1 MASEGN
7 ALSWRLGAYVVGA
20 ASTPDGRYFAVGLG
34 DGSVGVLD
42 LTNAS
47 AGFKTFAAHQG
58 SCLGFAADITGG
70 AFLTG
75 GDDGKL
81 VSTTIAGAHTTI
93 ADTGKK
99 WIEHVDA
106 HPATGVRVYAA
117 GKDAF
122 ILGKKDKEARK
133 VSHPS
138 TVGGIA
144 INPKG
149 RRVAVSHYGGVS
161 LWWLAAKDSRADLLP
176 WKGSHLQ
183 IAWSPEGDYVVTA
196 MQESALHGWRLSDAQ
211 HFRMQGY
218 AAKIRSLSFNRRGT
232 FLATGGADTVICWP
246 FTGGGPMGKAPAEFG
261 GGLNGPPVTCVL
273 ASPKLDAV
281 AAGFEDGRVIVG
293 QPGLPRIVT
302 VAKPH
307 PEKEGA
313 AITALAWTPGSDR
326 LLAGSE
332 AGTVH
337 VVDFRVMSQDMLD

>member
-1 MASEGN
+1 MALEGKG
-7 ALSWRLGAYVVGA
+7 LSWRLGAYVVGA
-20 ASTPDGRYFAVGLG
+20 AATADGRYFAVGMG
-34 DGSVGVLD
+34 DGAVGVLD
-42 LTNAS
+42 LTNAA
-47 AGFKTFAAHQG
+47 AGFKTVEAHKG
-58 SCLGFAADITGG
+58 SALAFCADISGG

-81 VSTTIAGAHTTI
+81 VSTTLDGTRTTI
-93 ADTGKK
+93 AEVGKK

-106 HPATGVRVYAA
+106 HAATGFRVYAA

-122 ILGKKDKEARK
+122 ILGKKDKEPRA
-133 VSHPS
+133 VTHSS
-138 TVGGIA
+138 TVGGVA

-161 LWWLAAKDSRADLLP
+161 LWWLAAKDGRADFLP

-183 IAWSPEGDYVVTA
+183 IAWSPDSNYVVTA
-196 MQESALHGWRLSDAQ
+196 MQENSLHGWRLSDAQ

-218 AAKIRSLSFNRRGT
+218 AAKIRAMSFHRRGLY
-232 FLATGGADTVICWP
+232 LATGGADSVISWP

-261 GGLNGPPVTCVL
+261 GALNGRPVTCVL

-293 QPGLPRIVT
+293 QPGVAQIIT
-302 VAKPH
+302 IAKPAKD
-307 PEKEGA
+307 KEGA
-313 AITALAWTPGSDR
+313 AITALAWTPDSER

-332 AGTVH
+332 AGDVH
-337 VVDFRVMSQDMLD
+337 VADFRIMSGI